1 MAEAQPPAEDAPAVI
16 SLRVKT
22 LTGDE
27 HALTVAPDVRASA
40 CCTPLSCLETRQRLF
55 VSAGLP
61 HSAWKQDSGCL

>member
-1 MAEAQPPAEDAPAVI
+1 MAEAQPPAEDAPAAI

-40 CCTPLSCLETRQRLF
+40 FALSYRAR
-55 VSAGLP
+55 
-61 HSAWKQDSGCL
+61 KQDRGCL